1 VLRIGILGGG
11 PAGYVG
17 ALRAA
22 QLGASVTLIERRWL
36 GGTCLHVGCI
46 PTKTLVHAAGLYAE
60 LSAKGFR
67 RSGLLLD
74 NLRLDLEALR
84 KRKDDTVHRL
94 VTGIRGLLKEAGV
107 ELVEAEGRLEA
118 PGVMTYRGDDGEVVV
133 NSDYTLIA
141 TGSEPA
147 APPIPGIELAW
158 TSEDALRFEE
168 IPHRLLV
175 IGAGVVG
182 LEFASIYAAFGS
194 RVTVVEMLERA
205 LPMEDAE
212 LGAELERQL
221 KRAGIT
227 VHTGTRVLG
236 LDECDGGFEAVFHKE
251 GNGKDLHLECD
262 RVLVATGRRPIFPG
276 VDAEGLD
283 LSVRNG
289 AIVVDSRLRTTL
301 LRTYAAGDCIGGHM
315 LAHVASYEAET
326 AVEHMVTERG
336 EVEYAAVP
344 RCVFTIP
351 EVAAV
356 GATEDD
362 ASETGQ
368 SVTVGRFP
376 YRASGKALCAM
387 HSEGFVK
394 VIADERG
401 KLIGGGIIGPHASDL
416 IGELSVA
423 VHNGLTLA
431 DVAGTVHAHPTLPEM
446 VREAC
451 LDALGRPLHIPKGK

>member
-1 VLRIGILGGG
+1 
-11 PAGYVG
+11 
-17 ALRAA
+17 
-22 QLGASVTLIERRWL
+22 
-36 GGTCLHVGCI
+36 
-46 PTKTLVHAAGLYAE
+46 
-60 LSAKGFR
+60 
-67 RSGLLLD
+67 
-74 NLRLDLEALR
+74 
-84 KRKDDTVHRL
+84 
-94 VTGIRGLLKEAGV
+94 
-107 ELVEAEGRLEA
+107 
-118 PGVMTYRGDDGEVVV
+118 
-133 NSDYTLIA
+133 
-141 TGSEPA
+141 
-147 APPIPGIELAW
+147 
-158 TSEDALRFEE
+158 
-168 IPHRLLV
+168 
-175 IGAGVVG
+175 
-182 LEFASIYAAFGS
+182 
-194 RVTVVEMLERA
+194 
-205 LPMEDAE
+205 
-212 LGAELERQL
+212 
-221 KRAGIT
+221 
-227 VHTGTRVLG
+227 
-236 LDECDGGFEAVFHKE
+236 
-251 GNGKDLHLECD
+251 
-262 RVLVATGRRPIFPG
+262 